1 MKFKPPV
8 PLTVT
13 IFGNRVFGGRW
24 NPEEV
29 VLCEGGSEV
38 QLMPERCYRNPG
50 SCSRSRRMIFVNTRA
65 ASKQSLY
72 CRKANSSQD
81 SWEGV
86 EESLSPLSYRGF
98 YPLKMGY
105 QQGVQKDVVFSHW
118 SCPVAYISPCP
129 IGVSGVEMAS
139 KSQSFFAPSLPV
151 N

>member
-50 SCSRSRRMIFVNTRA
+50 SCSRSRRMIFGNTRA

-81 SWEGV
+81 SWEGD
-86 EESLSPLSYRGF
+86 EESPSLLSYRGF
-98 YPLKMGY
+98 YPLKMGLPMWGPEICCFLPLALPNYLY
-105 QQGVQKDVVFSHW
+105 QFLSNRNLRGGNVR
-118 SCPVAYISPCP
+118 
-129 IGVSGVEMAS
+129 
-139 KSQSFFAPSLPV
+139 
-151 N
+151 